1 MTMQIFIFSD
11 KYLNALADLLPDA
24 QTHTIGRIKHLAA
37 DNNITTTTKLAAAMA
52 DVIGKPSA
60 AQAIQANLQDF
71 LSQNNHIHFDAF
83 INICLE
89 ETA

>member
-1 MTMQIFIFSD
+1 MQIFIFSD
-11 KYLNALADLLPDA
+11 KYFDALADLLPDA
-24 QTHTIGRIKHLAA
+24 QICAIGRIKHLTA

-52 DVIGKPSA
+52 DMIHKPSA
-60 AQAIQANLQDF
+60 TQAIQANLQDF